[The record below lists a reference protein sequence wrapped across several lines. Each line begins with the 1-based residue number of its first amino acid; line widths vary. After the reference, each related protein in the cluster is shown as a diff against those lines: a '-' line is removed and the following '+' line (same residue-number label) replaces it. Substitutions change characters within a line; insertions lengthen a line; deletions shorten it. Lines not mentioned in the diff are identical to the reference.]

1 MLLTRTQIRRLVYAH
16 GREILEHD
24 HMAIERVC
32 YQHGVVTTFA
42 HSIRVACLSVW
53 LADRLHL
60 WNRVDLHSLIRAA
73 LLHDYFL
80 YDWHDWDNG
89 THRLHGFT
97 HGETAM
103 RNAIRD
109 FKLNQIE
116 RDSIEHHMFP
126 LTPYPPKYI
135 EGYLVTA
142 ADKISATKETLS
154 FDRFDKPASGQ
165 PMAVAL
171 TLEYLFLWFLL
182 YAFIGWVYESVLV
195 SVSERRWVNRG
206 FLNGPLCPIYGC
218 GAVLAIVLL
227 HDFTNPIEIF
237 LISSFGA
244 SILEYITSWGMEKL
258 FHARWWDY
266 SHYRFNIQGRI
277 CLLGAIVFG
286 FGGVLIIDVV
296 QPQVE
301 RLTAMIPLLAVHVIC
316 AVAAIVVIIDTIVTV
331 VGIVGL
337 SERLAKFS
345 EAVQDRAE
353 KAGDS
358 WQWGKEEFREKM
370 HDLSESSQERVAN
383 MRQLVSSALNW
394 QQRRMIRSFPR
405 MRSTDSTK
413 YSKIMET
420 VREMLRRK

>member
-1 MLLTRTQIRRLVYAH
+1 
-16 GREILEHD
+16 
-24 HMAIERVC
+24 
-32 YQHGVVTTFA
+32 
-42 HSIRVACLSVW
+42 
-53 LADRLHL
+53 
-60 WNRVDLHSLIRAA
+60 
-73 LLHDYFL
+73 
-80 YDWHDWDNG
+80 
-89 THRLHGFT
+89 
-97 HGETAM
+97 
-103 RNAIRD
+103 
-109 FKLNQIE
+109 
-116 RDSIEHHMFP
+116 
-126 LTPYPPKYI
+126 
-135 EGYLVTA
+135 
-142 ADKISATKETLS
+142 
-154 FDRFDKPASGQ
+154 
-165 PMAVAL
+165 
-171 TLEYLFLWFLL
+171 
-182 YAFIGWVYESVLV
+182 
-195 SVSERRWVNRG
+195 
-206 FLNGPLCPIYGC
+206 
-218 GAVLAIVLL
+218 
-227 HDFTNPIEIF
+227 
-237 LISSFGA
+237 
-244 SILEYITSWGMEKL
+244 MEKL

-370 HDLSESSQERVAN
+370 HDLLESSQERVAN

>member
-1 MLLTRTQIRRLVYAH
+1 M
-16 GREILEHD
+16 
-24 HMAIERVC
+24 
-32 YQHGVVTTFA
+32 
-42 HSIRVACLSVW
+42 
-53 LADRLHL
+53 
-60 WNRVDLHSLIRAA
+60 
-73 LLHDYFL
+73 
-80 YDWHDWDNG
+80 
-89 THRLHGFT
+89 
-97 HGETAM
+97 
-103 RNAIRD
+103 
-109 FKLNQIE
+109 
-116 RDSIEHHMFP
+116 
-126 LTPYPPKYI
+126 
-135 EGYLVTA
+135 
-142 ADKISATKETLS
+142 
-154 FDRFDKPASGQ
+154 
-165 PMAVAL
+165 
-171 TLEYLFLWFLL
+171 
-182 YAFIGWVYESVLV
+182 
-195 SVSERRWVNRG
+195 
-206 FLNGPLCPIYGC
+206 
-218 GAVLAIVLL
+218 LAIVLL
-227 HDFTNPIEIF
+227 RDFTNPIEIF

-345 EAVQDRAE
+345 EAVQ
-353 KAGDS
+353 
-358 WQWGKEEFREKM
+358 
-370 HDLSESSQERVAN
+370 ERVAN

>member
-1 MLLTRTQIRRLVYAH
+1 
-16 GREILEHD
+16 
-24 HMAIERVC
+24 
-32 YQHGVVTTFA
+32 
-42 HSIRVACLSVW
+42 
-53 LADRLHL
+53 
-60 WNRVDLHSLIRAA
+60 
-73 LLHDYFL
+73 
-80 YDWHDWDNG
+80 
-89 THRLHGFT
+89 
-97 HGETAM
+97 
-103 RNAIRD
+103 
-109 FKLNQIE
+109 
-116 RDSIEHHMFP
+116 
-126 LTPYPPKYI
+126 
-135 EGYLVTA
+135 
-142 ADKISATKETLS
+142 
-154 FDRFDKPASGQ
+154 
-165 PMAVAL
+165 
-171 TLEYLFLWFLL
+171 
-182 YAFIGWVYESVLV
+182 
-195 SVSERRWVNRG
+195 
-206 FLNGPLCPIYGC
+206 
-218 GAVLAIVLL
+218 
-227 HDFTNPIEIF
+227 
-237 LISSFGA
+237 
-244 SILEYITSWGMEKL
+244 MEKL

-353 KAGDS
+353 KTGDS

>member
-1 MLLTRTQIRRLVYAH
+1 M
-16 GREILEHD
+16 
-24 HMAIERVC
+24 
-32 YQHGVVTTFA
+32 
-42 HSIRVACLSVW
+42 
-53 LADRLHL
+53 
-60 WNRVDLHSLIRAA
+60 
-73 LLHDYFL
+73 
-80 YDWHDWDNG
+80 
-89 THRLHGFT
+89 
-97 HGETAM
+97 
-103 RNAIRD
+103 
-109 FKLNQIE
+109 
-116 RDSIEHHMFP
+116 
-126 LTPYPPKYI
+126 
-135 EGYLVTA
+135 
-142 ADKISATKETLS
+142 
-154 FDRFDKPASGQ
+154 
-165 PMAVAL
+165 AL

-218 GAVLAIVLL
+218 
-227 HDFTNPIEIF
+227 
-237 LISSFGA
+237 GA

-301 RLTAMIPLLAVHVIC
+301 RLTAMIPLLAVHMIC

-345 EAVQDRAE
+345 EAVQERAE

>member
-1 MLLTRTQIRRLVYAH
+1 M
-16 GREILEHD
+16 
-24 HMAIERVC
+24 
-32 YQHGVVTTFA
+32 
-42 HSIRVACLSVW
+42 
-53 LADRLHL
+53 
-60 WNRVDLHSLIRAA
+60 
-73 LLHDYFL
+73 
-80 YDWHDWDNG
+80 
-89 THRLHGFT
+89 
-97 HGETAM
+97 
-103 RNAIRD
+103 
-109 FKLNQIE
+109 
-116 RDSIEHHMFP
+116 
-126 LTPYPPKYI
+126 
-135 EGYLVTA
+135 
-142 ADKISATKETLS
+142 
-154 FDRFDKPASGQ
+154 
-165 PMAVAL
+165 AL

-301 RLTAMIPLLAVHVIC
+301 RLTAMIPLLALLT
-316 AVAAIVVIIDTIVTV
+316 A
-331 VGIVGL
+331 G
-337 SERLAKFS
+337 
-345 EAVQDRAE
+345 AVQDRAE

>member
-1 MLLTRTQIRRLVYAH
+1 M
-16 GREILEHD
+16 
-24 HMAIERVC
+24 
-32 YQHGVVTTFA
+32 
-42 HSIRVACLSVW
+42 
-53 LADRLHL
+53 
-60 WNRVDLHSLIRAA
+60 
-73 LLHDYFL
+73 
-80 YDWHDWDNG
+80 
-89 THRLHGFT
+89 
-97 HGETAM
+97 
-103 RNAIRD
+103 
-109 FKLNQIE
+109 
-116 RDSIEHHMFP
+116 
-126 LTPYPPKYI
+126 
-135 EGYLVTA
+135 
-142 ADKISATKETLS
+142 
-154 FDRFDKPASGQ
+154 
-165 PMAVAL
+165 AL

-218 GAVLAIVLL
+218 
-227 HDFTNPIEIF
+227 
-237 LISSFGA
+237 
-244 SILEYITSWGMEKL
+244 
-258 FHARWWDY
+258 
-266 SHYRFNIQGRI
+266 
-277 CLLGAIVFG
+277 
-286 FGGVLIIDVV
+286 GGVLIIDVV